1 MRLLVQ
7 FWAGSHPNGWDFSKV
22 HCSARFAA
30 ASQRRSAVDSS
41 RASSTARNRS
51 ALRESV
57 LFGAVVL
64 IPPMEAKQI
73 ERGPTALLL
82 IEKSL
87 AGREDL
93 FHHLIRPAYAGGF

>member
-41 RASSTARNRS
+41 RASSTARNPS
-51 ALRESV
+51 APRESV

-64 IPPMEAKQI
+64 IPPMGGKTI
-73 ERGPTALLL
+73 ERGATSLLL
-82 IEKSL
+82 IAKIL
-87 AGREDL
+87 AGEKDL
-93 FHHLIRPAYAGGF
+93 FPDLVPPH